1 MANRSG
7 WAYGFQQHSG
17 EWLTIAGSAHTAPG
31 LRPSREDAEAALS
44 LTKLHTWKRAEGEQL
59 VTAHVTETRHSGVGG
74 RGMAYRITTGTA
86 LPAKAA

>member
-1 MANRSG
+1 MTTGSG
-7 WAYGFQQHSG
+7 WAYGFREG
-17 EWLTIAGSAHTAPG
+17 EWLTIVGSACEAPG

-44 LTKLHTWKRAEGEQL
+44 LTRLHTWKRAEGEQL

-74 RGMAYRITTGTA
+74 RGMAYRITAGTA